1 MLYNKKI
8 LKDNK
13 VPIAA
18 AIYTNDMYVDRK
30 YSMKLARIIP
40 NMIVWETKNLEHN
53 TLRSNGGLVLDFI
66 FSLIK

>member
-1 MLYNKKI
+1 MLYNEKI

-18 AIYTNDMYVDRK
+18 AIHINDMYVNRK
-30 YSMKLARIIP
+30 YSMELVRIIP